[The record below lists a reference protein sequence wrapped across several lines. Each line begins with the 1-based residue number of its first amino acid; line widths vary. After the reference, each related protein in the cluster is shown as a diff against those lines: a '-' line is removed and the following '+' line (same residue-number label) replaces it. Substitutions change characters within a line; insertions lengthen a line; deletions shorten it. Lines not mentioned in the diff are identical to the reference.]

1 MISPKDLGRRLDV
14 GLLAGFAVLAALVLV
29 ALVTRVQLIA
39 VFAAASIVASLL
51 TSPRR
56 TTVVG
61 VAAVA
66 CSVLAGL
73 VHDTVG
79 PSTGSCGASSRLCCR
94 LWPWSR
100 RRCGNVASTACSG

>member
-1 MISPKDLGRRLDV
+1 MRDNRLLQHARHGLRERTALWRICRLDV

-39 VFAAASIVASLL
+39 VFAAASIVAS
-51 TSPRR
+51 
-56 TTVVG
+56 
-61 VAAVA
+61 VA